1 MLTPGGNIDYCNN
14 IEFKINRLNSN
25 SLTITLTPTQ
35 FEWIMFCI
43 ENQSKSKELPAEK
56 ENKYVCYENLKGID
70 GTIGV
75 SVIDRKAKFGVIFSV
90 FETQMLKTYDKILLF
105 LIKYQEAT
113 QNNLYNV
120 VSYITS
126 SIYAEKMKISNT
138 NSCLAC
144 KGLKNEEH
152 TCLLDLNYFELS
164 VTFKSIILD
173 DDYKEEFIALI
184 NYYADLLNIND
195 LSRNEAIN
203 IYLPML
209 IGNTDLFD
217 EVLEFYNKSDKNWK
231 IKAVSQLN
239 SRKKRIEI

>member
-1 MLTPGGNIDYCNN
+1 MY
-14 IEFKINRLNSN
+14 
-25 SLTITLTPTQ
+25 
-35 FEWIMFCI
+35 CI
-43 ENQSKSKELPAEK
+43 ENQSKSKEVPAEK
-56 ENKYVCYENLKGID
+56 EDKYVCYENLKGID

-105 LIKYQEAT
+105 LIKYQQAT
-113 QNNLYNV
+113 KNNLYDV
-120 VSYITS
+120 VSYVTS
-126 SIYAEKMKISNT
+126 SIYAEKMKISIK

-144 KGLKNEEH
+144 KDESLKNEEH
-152 TCLLDLNYFELS
+152 TCLRDMNRLELY
-164 VTFKSIILD
+164 VTFESIISAD
-173 DDYKEEFIALI
+173 DNKEFIALF

-195 LSRNEAIN
+195 LSRNVAIN
-203 IYLPML
+203 MQLPIL

-239 SRKKRIEI
+239 SRKKELEDMSNARI